1 MNTYKIIVSYDG
13 TDFFG
18 WQFQPN
24 KTSVA
29 GVLQN
34 TFAKTFGSS
43 IKLLGASRTDA
54 GVHAH
59 GQVAVFSADVVISA
73 EKMLKAWNN
82 ILPESIVICSLQKID
97 QKFNPRFGVA
107 QKVYEYHFTLVRQRP
122 TNTRYVYFFRHQF
135 DFEKFKQC
143 LQVFVG
149 EHDFRSFSTGTPIGN
164 STIRRID
171 KITISYSDEH
181 KTYTISVKGP
191 RFLQYMIRRIVGACL
206 HVASRDDIPVSH
218 LKKAL
223 EEKNPRQAVP
233 KAPAKGLVLESIR
246 YKDIEHLR
254 EKL

>member
-1 MNTYKIIVSYDG
+1 MSFYKIIISYDG

-34 TFAKTFGSS
+34 TFAKTFGSP

-59 GQVAVFSADVVISA
+59 GQVAVFSADVAISA
-73 EKMLKAWNN
+73 EKMFEAWNN
-82 ILPESIVICSLQKID
+82 LLPESIVIHSLEKIE

-107 QKVYEYHFTLVRQRP
+107 RKVYEYHFTLERPLP
-122 TNTRYVYFFRHQF
+122 TNARYVHFFRRPI
-135 DFEKFKQC
+135 DLEKFKQC
-143 LQVFVG
+143 LQIFVG

-164 STIRRID
+164 STVRRID
-171 KITISYSDEH
+171 EIAMSYDDTN
-181 KTYTISVKGP
+181 KTHTISVKGP

-206 HVASRDDIPVSH
+206 HVASRGDIPVTR
-218 LKKAL
+218 LKEVL
-223 EEKNPRQAVP
+223 EEKNPRQALP
-233 KAPAKGLVLESIR
+233 KAPAKGLVLQSIR
-246 YKDIEHLR
+246 YKS
-254 EKL
+254 